1 MKDLKKYLAEIF
13 GTMILMLFGVGAAV
27 FAGNAIGLVGI
38 SLAFGISII
47 AAAYSIG
54 HISGAHLNPA
64 VSISMFFANK
74 MKLKETVCYVISQIL
89 GALLGALIV
98 FVVATTAIQGG
109 YNVSESGLGANSFT
123 NETMV
128 GAFIFETIATLVFT
142 AVILGATSK
151 NNKNGA
157 YAGLVIGFTLT
168 AIHLIGIPLTGVS
181 VNPARSI
188 GSAVFTGVDA
198 IKQLWLFIAAP
209 ILGGII
215 SGVTYRL
222 SHKKEEA

>member
-1 MKDLKKYLAEIF
+1 MKDLKKYLAELF
-13 GTMILMLFGVGAAV
+13 GTMILVLFGVGSAV
-27 FAGNAIGLVGI
+27 FAGNEIGLVGI
-38 SLAFGISII
+38 SMAFGISIV

-64 VSISMFFANK
+64 VSLSMFFANR
-74 MKLKETVCYVISQIL
+74 MKLKETCFYIVSQIIGGIL
-89 GALLGALIV
+89 GASIV
-98 FVVATTAIQGG
+98 FIIATTAIEGG
-109 YNVSESGLGANSFT
+109 YDVLVLGLGANGFA
-123 NETMV
+123 EGTML
-128 GAFIFETIATLVFT
+128 GAFIFETVATLVFT

-151 NNKNGA
+151 NNINSA

-188 GSAVFTGVDA
+188 GSAIFTGIDA
-198 IKQLWLFIAAP
+198 IKQLWLFIVAP
-209 ILGGII
+209 ILGGIL

-222 SHKKEEA
+222 MHKKD